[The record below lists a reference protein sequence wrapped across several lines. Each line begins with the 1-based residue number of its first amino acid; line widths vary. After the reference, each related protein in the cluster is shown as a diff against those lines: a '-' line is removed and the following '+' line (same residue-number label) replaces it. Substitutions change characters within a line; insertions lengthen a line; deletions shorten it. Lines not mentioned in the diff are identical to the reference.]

1 MTKDEAMKMALEAL
15 ETLPAGSSYKTHN
28 AASALRQALA
38 QPEQEPF
45 EMKWPDYNE
54 SAMGCGIEDRNITD
68 RYEAMQYGWDEAISR
83 VSECLPDV
91 LFTAPPSKQEP
102 DYGIDRGAWSDVPD
116 ATKWVDELRGDEE
129 PSNSTTDVVEPEP
142 ASKTPKGICRTDGR
156 CQYAIDSGAEGM
168 GWCPEGKC
176 VMPYNVEQPECNPH
190 PDAPHGFNRDASHSL
205 GRYVCDCE
213 GWEPEPVAFYV
224 YEWRNPDGSGVF
236 RSFRADEHQFGRAPD
251 SVIPVPAQL
260 PKQEFVCSTGLCHYK
275 HWVGLTEEE
284 IFDLADH
291 YGEFKYG
298 DAQGHK
304 RIGFARAI
312 EAKLK
317 GKNRVDL

>member
-1 MTKDEAMKMALEAL
+1 MTTKNEALKLALEAL

-91 LFTAPPSKQEP
+91 LFTAPPSKP
-102 DYGIDRGAWSDVPD
+102 
-116 ATKWVDELRGDEE
+116 WV
-129 PSNSTTDVVEPEP
+129 
-142 ASKTPKGICRTDGR
+142 
-156 CQYAIDSGAEGM
+156 
-168 GWCPEGKC
+168 
-176 VMPYNVEQPECNPH
+176 
-190 PDAPHGFNRDASHSL
+190 SL
-205 GRYVCDCE
+205 T
-213 GWEPEPVAFYV
+213 
-224 YEWRNPDGSGVF
+224 N
-236 RSFRADEHQFGRAPD
+236 
-251 SVIPVPAQL
+251 
-260 PKQEFVCSTGLCHYK
+260 
-275 HWVGLTEEE
+275 EE